1 MTRVFCLT
9 GNQVTPAVILGARN
23 AAHVD
28 DHRKM
33 FTFEL
38 DTDDKAAIDA
48 VLAEGKKPSADCYT
62 FERGGPW

>member
-1 MTRVFCLT
+1 
-9 GNQVTPAVILGARN
+9 LGARN

-48 VLAEGKKPSADCYT
+48 VLAKGKEA
-62 FERGGPW
+62 ERGLLHVRTRRSLVE